1 MQTEAAVLWDR
12 EAWSVEPI
20 ELDPPKEGEVLIKLA
35 ASGMCHSDE
44 HLLTGDMPVP
54 LPVIGGHEGAGV
66 VEEVGPGV
74 TGLAPGDH
82 VVLGFVPACGK
93 CPPCATGHSNL
104 CDVGGIL
111 MTGKQLDG
119 TVRHHARGQD
129 VSTMVCLGTFAP
141 YTVVNQASCV
151 KILDDIPLDKAC
163 LVGCGVTTGWGSSV
177 YAADVQPGDNVAVI
191 GIGGIGASAVQ
202 GARLAGAEMI
212 FAIDPVQL
220 KRDLAPTFGAT
231 HTAPSIEEAFGLIH
245 QETWGHM
252 CDKVDLRHGRR
263 IGADDG
269 LHPRTWPP
277 SGAGSWSPTSTRSTR
292 RR

>member
-1 MQTEAAVLWDR
+1 VQTEAAVLWDR

-66 VEEVGPGV
+66 IEKVGPGV

-93 CPPCATGHSNL
+93 CPPCATGHSNQ

-191 GIGGIGASAVQ
+191 GIGGIGASA
-202 GARLAGAEMI
+202 L
-212 FAIDPVQL
+212 
-220 KRDLAPTFGAT
+220 
-231 HTAPSIEEAFGLIH
+231 
-245 QETWGHM
+245 
-252 CDKVDLRHGRR
+252 
-263 IGADDG
+263 
-269 LHPRTWPP
+269 
-277 SGAGSWSPTSTRSTR
+277 
-292 RR
+292 